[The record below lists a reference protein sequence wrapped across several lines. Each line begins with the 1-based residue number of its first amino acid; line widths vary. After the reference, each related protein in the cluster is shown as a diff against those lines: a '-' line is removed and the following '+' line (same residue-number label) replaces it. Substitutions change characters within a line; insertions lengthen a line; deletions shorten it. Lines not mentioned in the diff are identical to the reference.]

1 MDSHLIRELSPE
13 DGLWA
18 TRSKTNAI
26 LADIFDM
33 LAIINANLVAMGS
46 HKRAKQPKP
55 YERPGDKEAKNIKK
69 YGNGAVTVPE
79 LEAFFEKKRKE
90 HEARHGRNDRSSKSH
105 CDDSAQHEGGSS

>member
-33 LAIINANLVAMGS
+33 LAIINANLVATS
-46 HKRAKQPKP
+46 SRKRAKQPKP
-55 YERPGDKEAKNIKK
+55 YKRPGDKEAQNIKQFGK
-69 YGNGAVTVPE
+69 GAVTVPE
-79 LEAFFEKKRKE
+79 LEAFFEQKRKE
-90 HEARHGRNDRSSKSH
+90 YEARHGRNDRSSKSH
-105 CDDSAQHEGGSS
+105 RDDSAQHERGSS

>member
-13 DGLWA
+13 DGRWA

-46 HKRAKQPKP
+46 HKRAKRPEP
-55 YERPGDKEAKNIKK
+55 YKRPGDKEEQNIKK
-69 YGNGAVTVPE
+69 YGKGAVTVPE

-90 HEARHGRNDRSSKSH
+90 HEARHGRNDRSSKGH
-105 CDDSAQHEGGSS
+105 RDDSAQHEGGSG